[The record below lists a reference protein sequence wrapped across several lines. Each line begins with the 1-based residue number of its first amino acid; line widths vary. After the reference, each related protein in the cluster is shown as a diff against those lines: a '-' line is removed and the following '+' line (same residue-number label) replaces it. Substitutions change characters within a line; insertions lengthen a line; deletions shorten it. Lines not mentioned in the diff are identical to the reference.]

1 MIQKNELPFSSK
13 EGMGHKP
20 VELVVLTGHLPFL
33 LSSFK
38 QAFSLLIETIKKL
51 LFCFMRPCIIYNNKK
66 GKVRKMSPK
75 RT

>member
-1 MIQKNELPFSSK
+1 MIWKNELPFSNK

-33 LSSFK
+33 LSIFK

-51 LFCFMRPCIIYNNKK
+51 LFCFMRP
-66 GKVRKMSPK
+66 
-75 RT
+75 